1 MEILK
6 KLRTSATLAAVLV
19 MITGVLFCIKPIGT
33 SAAAAVIAG
42 IMLMISAAGDI
53 FSYIRARHVVGY
65 ENSLMTGMVKAVFGI
80 FALTHTGTMLTLF
93 SYIFSILVI
102 TDGVKNIEHA
112 IRLHQM
118 QTPGWALGLVLSV
131 LLTLCGI
138 GMLFDP
144 VDAISTATLWIGL
157 ALIFDGV
164 VNLVTLEKLKKAG
177 MTVRNAFTNK

>member
-6 KLRTSATLAAVLV
+6 KLRASATLAAVLA
-19 MITGVLFCIKPIGT
+19 ILTGILFCIKPIGT
-33 SAAAAVIAG
+33 SAAVMVIAG
-42 IMLMISAAGDI
+42 TMLLISAVSDI
-53 FSYIRARHVVGY
+53 FGYIKARHVVGY
-65 ENSLMTGMVKAVFGI
+65 ENSLMTGVVKAVLGI

-118 QTPGWALGLVLSV
+118 QAPGWALSLVLSV

-144 VDAISTATLWIGL
+144 VDAISTASLWIGL

-164 VNLVTLEKLKKAG
+164 VNLVTLEKLKRAG
-177 MTVRNAFTNK
+177 MTVRNAFMNK